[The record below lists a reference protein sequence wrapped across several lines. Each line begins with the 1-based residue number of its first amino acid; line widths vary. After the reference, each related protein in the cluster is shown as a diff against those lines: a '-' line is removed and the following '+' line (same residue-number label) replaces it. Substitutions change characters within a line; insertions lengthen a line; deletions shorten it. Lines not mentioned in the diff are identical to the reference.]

1 MSTMVD
7 GFVGFEREEEGKI
20 DFGGRGKPW
29 MTVKFFFF
37 FLEKLDFD
45 CVFEFIVLFVK
56 CSRGIFGFSFIPTP
70 Y

>member
-29 MTVKFFFF
+29 MTVKFFF
-37 FLEKLDFD
+37 LEKLDFD
-45 CVFEFIVLFVK
+45 CVCLGLLF
-56 CSRGIFGFSFIPTP
+56 
-70 Y
+70 YL